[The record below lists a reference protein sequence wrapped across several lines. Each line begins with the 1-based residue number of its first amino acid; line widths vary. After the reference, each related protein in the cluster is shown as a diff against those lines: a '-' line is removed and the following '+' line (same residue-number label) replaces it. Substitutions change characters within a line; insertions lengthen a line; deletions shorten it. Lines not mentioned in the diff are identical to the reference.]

1 MGSVVVAQFSFR
13 EVVNVFGGRFKRTPS
28 NLSLSPIRLHKS
40 AQTSYLSIV
49 NINSRILLY

>member
-49 NINSRILLY
+49 I